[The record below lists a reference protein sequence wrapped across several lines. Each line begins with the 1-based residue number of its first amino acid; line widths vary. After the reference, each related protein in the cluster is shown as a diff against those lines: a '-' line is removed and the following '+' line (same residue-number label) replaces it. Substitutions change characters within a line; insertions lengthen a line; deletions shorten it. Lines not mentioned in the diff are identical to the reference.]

1 MKSYFESKS
10 PAQSK
15 NSNSSNR
22 GKKRHVLQSI
32 PIIMICEVRLI
43 RRYSHLLLH
52 FDIFEGGVTVFDY
65 FGEDYKVSG
74 SEQIVRKS
82 KQLVYRNH

>member
-1 MKSYFESKS
+1 MEFPKLKPPEKYSKHQSVIDKDKEGSFAHRFQSIMKSYFESKS

-52 FDIFEGGVTVFDY
+52 VME
-65 FGEDYKVSG
+65 
-74 SEQIVRKS
+74 
-82 KQLVYRNH
+82 